1 MSYKWK
7 VRSAEHSLLKK
18 NINMPMRTECKHF
31 ESRSYSNGDAMRRCR
46 LDLAPD
52 APWRCPDACAK
63 FDHRAVDIGWA
74 HSTVVPTTTPNEPSS
89 VADGTAA
96 SVLDEAEAIINA
108 MATDIAAEIKEKQNK
123 RKKRKRK

>member
-74 HSTVVPTTTPNEPSS
+74 HGTVVPTTTPNEPSS

-108 MATDIAAEIKEKQNK
+108 MATDIAAEIKEKQNIK
-123 RKKRKRK
+123 KKRKRK

>member
-1 MSYKWK
+1 
-7 VRSAEHSLLKK
+7 
-18 NINMPMRTECKHF
+18 MPMRTECKHF

-52 APWRCPDACAK
+52 APWRCPDNCAK

-74 HSTVVPTTTPNEPSS
+74 HSTVVPTTIPNEPSS

-123 RKKRKRK
+123 KKKRKRK

>member
-52 APWRCPDACAK
+52 APWRCPDNCAK

-74 HSTVVPTTTPNEPSS
+74 HGTVVPTTTPNEPSS

-123 RKKRKRK
+123 KKKRKRK

>member
-1 MSYKWK
+1 
-7 VRSAEHSLLKK
+7 
-18 NINMPMRTECKHF
+18 MPMRTECKHF

-52 APWRCPDACAK
+52 APWRCPDNCAK

-123 RKKRKRK
+123 KKKRKRK

>member
-1 MSYKWK
+1 LSYKWK

-74 HSTVVPTTTPNEPSS
+74 HGTVVPTTTPNEPSS

-108 MATDIAAEIKEKQNK
+108 MATDIAAEIKEKQNIK
-123 RKKRKRK
+123 KKRKRK